1 MRETL
6 PKDKPGNKG
15 ARSADERMD
24 VRAELDR
31 LEAQLAELKIQYE
44 QYFTGILAL
53 PPDKLHNL
61 VKRQMRELLRAPFK
75 NSAMNYRLR
84 TLEGRYHTFHTYW
97 QRVLRQR
104 EEGNYSKDVFKASM
118 RERAALE
125 EAKSETKVGAAE
137 RKMETLYNTYRNTL
151 EKQTGKTHNI
161 DYETFEQSLLQ
172 RADDFKRNNKG
183 ERLTFK
189 VVVEDGK
196 VSVRIAAKK

>member
-15 ARSADERMD
+15 RAPEQRMD

-31 LEAQLAELKIQYE
+31 LEAELAELKIQYE

-53 PPDKLHNL
+53 PPDKLHNQ

-97 QRVLRQR
+97 QRVMRQR
-104 EEGNYSKDVFKASM
+104 EEGNYSKDVFKATM
-118 RERAALE
+118 RERAALD
-125 EAKSETKVGAAE
+125 EAKSQTKVGAAE
-137 RKMETLYNTYRNTL
+137 RRLENLYNSYRNTL
-151 EKQTGKTHNI
+151 EKQTGKKHNI
-161 DYETFEQSLLQ
+161 DYEAFEKSLLQ
-172 RADDFKRNNKG
+172 RAEDFKRSSNA
-183 ERLTFK
+183 ERLSFK
-189 VVVEDGK
+189 IVVEEGK